1 MEFKIV
7 NGVSMAVGTAEE
19 IKEYSKSRASML
31 SDSPKI
37 EPEYKKFDSGK
48 PRTDLLGPTSILEMA
63 SVLGFGA
70 NKYSADNWKNCTE
83 PERFLAAS
91 LRHILQYMNG
101 EKVDSETGISHL
113 AHAMTSL
120 MFVRELE
127 VLNEKK

>member
-1 MEFKIV
+1 MEIKVF
-7 NGVSMAVGTAEE
+7 NGVRMVEGTAKE
-19 IKEYSKSRASML
+19 IEEYSKGYSSML
-31 SDSPKI
+31 SDLPKI

-70 NKYSADNWKNCTE
+70 NKYSADNWKSCTE

-101 EKVDSETGISHL
+101 EKVDTETGISHL

>member
-1 MEFKIV
+1 MKVENI
-7 NGVSMAVGTAEE
+7 NGLNMFVGTNEE
-19 IKEYSKSRASML
+19 LEQFLQQNKFNKS
-31 SDSPKI
+31 I
-37 EPEYKKFDSGK
+37 EPEYKKFDTGK

-63 SVLGFGA
+63 AVLGFGA
-70 NKYSADNWKNCTE
+70 KKYSADNWKNCTE